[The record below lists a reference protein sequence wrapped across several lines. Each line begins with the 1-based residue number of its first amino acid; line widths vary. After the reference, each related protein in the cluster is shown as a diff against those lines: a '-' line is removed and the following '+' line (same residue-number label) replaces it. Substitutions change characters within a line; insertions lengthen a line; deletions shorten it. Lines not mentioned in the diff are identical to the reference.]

1 MGCCDLA
8 HIVLVCWSRVRY
20 APPVGRR
27 TSRLRQRLAEAAQH
41 HVEQI
46 EILLGNKGPLI
57 RGSFGSRRRVC
68 GRPNCRCARG
78 EGHEAKYLAASQDGK
93 LRQIH
98 VPESDVEEV
107 ADGVARYREFLRAEA
122 KLVELNALELRL
134 VGELGESLLKSYPPD
149 KPLPPRKR
157 RGRRPKS

>member
-1 MGCCDLA
+1 MG
-8 HIVLVCWSRVRY
+8 RK
-20 APPVGRR
+20 

-46 EILLGNKGPLI
+46 EILLANKGPLI

-68 GRPNCRCARG
+68 GKPSCHCARG
-78 EGHEAKYLAASQDGK
+78 QGHEAKYLAASQDGR

-98 VPESDVEEV
+98 VPESDVAEV
-107 ADGVARYREFLRAEA
+107 SEGVARYREFLRAEA